1 MLRPT
6 RLPYGARW
14 HALRSSWRRQLPLVA
29 KILVV
34 TSVIGYFF
42 WNVKTIATL
51 AQSGSPALR
60 SEGRGVAQGLRDALA
75 DILAARDSEEAWWLR
90 PQAYHKESG
99 CDFSAAVALFK
110 PEELEL
116 NCANIDQLD
125 TGEFVGKG
133 FWREVFKTKWNER
146 EVAVKR
152 VKEDLL
158 SRPDIIPRHVEEC
171 ASIFSIRNEPNIVGL
186 VGWCKTTVV
195 VDYIPHQLDTL
206 LFESEEQVSVHR
218 ALKLARDAARGVAQL
233 HNAPGGP
240 FAHADLQARQFLI
253 DDNGTLKLN
262 DFNRVKY
269 TGPRLV
275 NGVPTSEKC
284 TFETSVAKGK
294 WRSPE
299 EYQHRQLDEKLDIY
313 SLSLVMWAMRARVK
327 PFRML
332 EREEVYAKVPTGVRP
347 PLEAMSDYPKQM
359 QDLIVRGWDTDP
371 KKRPTA
377 AEMADEIDRILK
389 VYENNIMT

>member
-1 MLRPT
+1 MLRSP
-6 RLPYGARW
+6 RLPRGARW
-14 HALRSSWRRQLPLVA
+14 HAVRSSWRRQLPLVA
-29 KILVV
+29 KMLVV
-34 TSVIGYFF
+34 ISVIGYFF
-42 WNVKTIATL
+42 WNVRTIATL
-51 AQSGSPALR
+51 VQSGTPALR
-60 SEGRGVAQGLRDALA
+60 SEGRGVAQGLRDTLA
-75 DILAARDSEEAWWLR
+75 DILAVRDSEEAWWLR
-90 PQAYHKESG
+90 PQAYRKESG

-133 FWREVFKTKWNER
+133 FWREVFKTKWNGR

-206 LFESEEQVSVHR
+206 LFE
-218 ALKLARDAARGVAQL
+218 DAARGVAQL

-313 SLSLVMWAMRARVK
+313 TISDV
-327 PFRML
+327 
-332 EREEVYAKVPTGVRP
+332 EREEVYEEVPTGVRP
-347 PLEAMSDYPKQM
+347 PLEAMSDYPQQM

-377 AEMADEIDRILK
+377 AEMADEIDEILK
-389 VYENNIMT
+389 SYESN

>member
-1 MLRPT
+1 MLRSS
-6 RLPYGARW
+6 RL
-14 HALRSSWRRQLPLVA
+14 HAVRSSWRRQLPTVSKLFVA
-29 KILVV
+29 L
-34 TSVIGYFF
+34 SVIGFFF
-42 WNVKTIATL
+42 WNVSTIARL
-51 AQSGSPALR
+51 SHSPTLR
-60 SEGRGVAQGLRDALA
+60 SEGPRAVAQGLRDAFA
-75 DILAARDSEEAWWLR
+75 HVLAARDSEENWWLR
-90 PQAYHKESG
+90 PDTYRKADG

-110 PEELEL
+110 PQELEL
-116 NCANIDQLD
+116 NCANMDELP

-133 FWREVFKTKWNER
+133 FWRQVYKTQWNGR
-146 EVAVKR
+146 DVAVKR

-171 ASIFSIRNEPNIVGL
+171 AAIFSIRNEPNIVGL

-206 LFESEEQVSVHR
+206 LFESQEQ
-218 ALKLARDAARGVAQL
+218 
-233 HNAPGGP
+233 
-240 FAHADLQARQFLI
+240 
-253 DDNGTLKLN
+253 LN

-269 TGPRLV
+269 TGPRMV
-275 NGVPTSEKC
+275 NGVATSEKC

-299 EYQHRQLDEKLDIY
+299 EYQHLQLDEKLDIY
-313 SLSLVMWAMRARVK
+313 SLSLVLWALRARVK

-332 EREEVYAKVPTGVRP
+332 EREKVYQAVPTGVRP
-347 PLEAMSDYPKQM
+347 PVSAMSDYPQQM

-377 AEMADEIDRILK
+377 KEMADEINRILEK
-389 VYENNIMT
+389 YEDNR

>member
-1 MLRPT
+1 MLRSS
-6 RLPYGARW
+6 RLPQGARW
-14 HALRSSWRRQLPLVA
+14 HAVRSSWRRQLPLLA
-29 KILVV
+29 KLLVV
-34 TSVIGYFF
+34 FSVVGYFF
-42 WNVKTIATL
+42 WNVTAIASL
-51 AQSGSPALR
+51 IQSAGPAFR
-60 SEGRGVAQGLRDALA
+60 SEGPRGVAEGLRNAFA

-90 PQAYHKESG
+90 PETYRKESG

-116 NCANIDQLD
+116 NCANMDQLE
-125 TGEFVGKG
+125 TGEYIGKG
-133 FWREVFKTKWNER
+133 FWREVYKAKWNGR
-146 EVAVKR
+146 DVAVKR
-152 VKEDLL
+152 VKEDHL

-206 LFESEEQVSVHR
+206 LFESEEPVSVPR

-233 HNAPGGP
+233 HRAPGGP
-240 FAHADLQARQFLI
+240 FVHADLQARQFLI
-253 DDNGTLKLN
+253 DANGTLQLN
-262 DFNRVKY
+262 DFNRIKY

-275 NGVPTSEKC
+275 KGVPTSEKC

-299 EYQHRQLDEKLDIY
+299 EYQHLRLDEKLDIY
-313 SLSLVMWAMRARVK
+313 SLSLVMWALRAREK
-327 PFRML
+327 PFRAL
-332 EREEVYAKVPTGVRP
+332 EREEVYEKVPAGFRP
-347 PLEAMSDYPKQM
+347 AIEAMSDYPQQM
-359 QDLIVRGWDTDP
+359 QDLIIRGWDTDP

-377 AEMADEIDRILK
+377 AEMADEIDRILQS
-389 VYENNIMT
+389 YGSTR